1 MLEADVKKRIDEGK
15 EHMMLKLVYG
25 GKKPFRR
32 DFVDNSAKFEIDL
45 SQPLDLPCPVLDLP
59 CPVRL
64 IHSIQDMDI
73 PYENSMQILQ
83 SITSDDVDVVLRKSG
98 NHRLMTKSDCMLTA
112 NVLDLL
118 IKELYP
124 NIQAKTSTSEINAM
138 SPRESRAIE
147 NLMLTPKL

>member
-1 MLEADVKKRIDEGK
+1 MSCPLNTFDSGKQKAVPIKYIPDV
-15 EHMMLKLVYG
+15 
-25 GKKPFRR
+25 
-32 DFVDNSAKFEIDL
+32 L
-45 SQPLDLPCPVLDLP
+45 SL
-59 CPVRL
+59 
-64 IHSIQDMDI
+64 HSSCNNVSLFIFQDMDI

-112 NVLDLL
+112 NVLDLM

-124 NIQAKTSTSEINAM
+124 NIQAKPSTSNINAM
-138 SPRESRAIE
+138 SPQESRAIQ

>member
-1 MLEADVKKRIDEGK
+1 MFYSSTLYYIGINEF
-15 EHMMLKLVYG
+15 LFL
-25 GKKPFRR
+25 F
-32 DFVDNSAKFEIDL
+32 
-45 SQPLDLPCPVLDLP
+45 
-59 CPVRL
+59 
-64 IHSIQDMDI
+64 QDMDI

-112 NVLDLL
+112 NVLDLM

-124 NIQAKTSTSEINAM
+124 NIQAKTSTSNINAM
-138 SPRESRAIE
+138 SPQESRAIE

>member
-1 MLEADVKKRIDEGK
+1 MSCPNNTFDSGMQNHL
-15 EHMMLKLVYG
+15 LVHIKYILN
-25 GKKPFRR
+25 
-32 DFVDNSAKFEIDL
+32 VYIL
-45 SQPLDLPCPVLDLP
+45 SLYYTGINAFLFLF
-59 CPVRL
+59 
-64 IHSIQDMDI
+64 QDMDI

-112 NVLDLL
+112 NVLDLM

>member
-1 MLEADVKKRIDEGK
+1 MSCPHNTFDSSMQRISSCSYK
-15 EHMMLKLVYG
+15 IYSKC
-25 GKKPFRR
+25 F
-32 DFVDNSAKFEIDL
+32 IL
-45 SQPLDLPCPVLDLP
+45 SLYYTGINAFLFLF
-59 CPVRL
+59 
-64 IHSIQDMDI
+64 QDMDI

-112 NVLDLL
+112 NVLDLM

-124 NIQAKTSTSEINAM
+124 NIEAKTSTTNINAM
-138 SPRESRAIE
+138 SPQESRTIQ

>member
-1 MLEADVKKRIDEGK
+1 MQKAVPIKYIPDVFYLHSSCIN
-15 EHMMLKLVYG
+15 V
-25 GKKPFRR
+25 
-32 DFVDNSAKFEIDL
+32 SL
-45 SQPLDLPCPVLDLP
+45 SLF
-59 CPVRL
+59 
-64 IHSIQDMDI
+64 QDMDI

-112 NVLDLL
+112 NVLDLM

-124 NIQAKTSTSEINAM
+124 NIEAKTSTTNINAM
-138 SPRESRAIE
+138 SPQESRAIQ

>member
-1 MLEADVKKRIDEGK
+1 MSCPNNTFDSGMQNHL
-15 EHMMLKLVYG
+15 LVHIKYILN
-25 GKKPFRR
+25 
-32 DFVDNSAKFEIDL
+32 VL
-45 SQPLDLPCPVLDLP
+45 SLYYTGINAFLFLF
-59 CPVRL
+59 
-64 IHSIQDMDI
+64 QDMDI

-112 NVLDLL
+112 NVLDLM

-124 NIQAKTSTSEINAM
+124 NIQAKTSTSKINAM
-138 SPRESRAIE
+138 SPQESRAIE

>member
-1 MLEADVKKRIDEGK
+1 MIFNVHIKYIPN
-15 EHMMLKLVYG
+15 VY
-25 GKKPFRR
+25 
-32 DFVDNSAKFEIDL
+32 IL
-45 SQPLDLPCPVLDLP
+45 SLYYTGINAFLFLF
-59 CPVRL
+59 
-64 IHSIQDMDI
+64 QDMDI

-112 NVLDLL
+112 NVLDLM

-124 NIQAKTSTSEINAM
+124 NIQAKTSTSKINAM
-138 SPRESRAIE
+138 SPQESRAIE